1 MLLGDVGAAHAA
13 FTRASRCKLPGA
25 SGDKGAVPGPVR
37 LGGCALLPGSPI
49 DGVLR
54 CSRSPRRGWRG
65 AGAAAAGAGLA
76 WGEWAGDKFDGGVG
90 GAEHEAEALDLLVGD
105 GGGSWWGGGGSVDEE
120 SVESGCGLE
129 EGAALWFGAV
139 DEDGGWY
146 DDVVDVASS
155 AVAPDA

>member
-1 MLLGDVGAAHAA
+1 MFYSFRGCGGGGGGGGGVGGGGEDFGVEAAEGSADDGDV
-13 FTRASRCKLPGA
+13 
-25 SGDKGAVPGPVR
+25 
-37 LGGCALLPGSPI
+37 
-49 DGVLR
+49 
-54 CSRSPRRGWRG
+54 
-65 AGAAAAGAGLA
+65 LA
-76 WGEWAGDKFDGGVG
+76 WGEWAGDEFDGGVG

-105 GGGSWWGGGGSVDEE
+105 GGGSWGGSGGSVDEE

>member
-1 MLLGDVGAAHAA
+1 MEAAEGSADDGDVLAW
-13 FTRASRCKLPGA
+13 CE
-25 SGDKGAVPGPVR
+25 
-37 LGGCALLPGSPI
+37 
-49 DGVLR
+49 
-54 CSRSPRRGWRG
+54 G
-65 AGAAAAGAGLA
+65 AGD
-76 WGEWAGDKFDGGVG
+76 EFDGGVG

-105 GGGSWWGGGGSVDEE
+105 GGGSWSGGGGSVDEE

>member
-1 MLLGDVGAAHAA
+1 MSGGGVVGGGGGGGGGSGGGVGCGGGGGVGGGGYGGGGEDFGVEAAEGSADDGDV
-13 FTRASRCKLPGA
+13 
-25 SGDKGAVPGPVR
+25 
-37 LGGCALLPGSPI
+37 
-49 DGVLR
+49 
-54 CSRSPRRGWRG
+54 
-65 AGAAAAGAGLA
+65 LA
-76 WGEWAGDKFDGGVG
+76 WGEGAGDEFDGGVG

-146 DDVVDVASS
+146 DNVVDVASS
-155 AVAPDA
+155 AVVPDAYLWL

>member
-1 MLLGDVGAAHAA
+1 MSGGGVVGGGGGGGGVSGGGVGCGGGGGVGGGGYGGGGEDFGVEAAEGADDGDV
-13 FTRASRCKLPGA
+13 
-25 SGDKGAVPGPVR
+25 
-37 LGGCALLPGSPI
+37 
-49 DGVLR
+49 
-54 CSRSPRRGWRG
+54 
-65 AGAAAAGAGLA
+65 LA
-76 WGEWAGDKFDGGVG
+76 WGEGAGDEFDGGVG

-146 DDVVDVASS
+146 DDVVDVSAA
-155 AVAPDA
+155 AVAPNA